1 MTPPTYESVFRRKE
15 FAIVSLLLLV
25 VGMFGAIALAVILI
39 EDGND
44 LLPVILWTLG
54 LVFVGIFFVFAA
66 AFRVHRWTIE
76 ATGIRIEERQK
87 VPLTG
92 FSRRT
97 FVAFADI
104 AELRNLE
111 SGFDGVIELV
121 ARDGTVYRLMRH
133 SVLARAKVPEAQPDL
148 QAFAAALS
156 QAIAAAGVLP
166 VPLTEGLSFWN
177 RRAGLTVIA
186 AFLIFSI
193 VIAAAT
199 LWALLG
205 GGLPYRPRIGEAIVI
220 FLALPFGVGYLLH
233 KSLKRRRRVLV
244 AARPLP

>member
-1 MTPPTYESVFRRKE
+1 MTQPTYESLFRRKE

-25 VGMFGAIALAVILI
+25 VGMFGAIALAVTFI

-44 LLPVILWTLG
+44 LLPVILWSIG
-54 LVFVGIFFVFAA
+54 LVLVGILFVLAA

-76 ATGIRIEERQK
+76 ASGIRIEERQK

-92 FSRRT
+92 FTRRA

-121 ARDGTVYRLMRH
+121 ARDGNLYRLMRH
-133 SVLARAKVPEAQPDL
+133 SVLARAKEPEALPDL
-148 QAFAAALS
+148 QAFAASLS
-156 QAIAAAGVLP
+156 QAIAAAGWSP
-166 VPLTEGLSFWN
+166 VPLTEALSFWN
-177 RRAGLTVIA
+177 RGAGLTVIV

-193 VIAAAT
+193 AIAAAT

-205 GGLPYRPRIGEAIVI
+205 GGLPYRPRIGEAIAI

-233 KSLKRRRRVLV
+233 KSLKRRRRVSM

>member
-1 MTPPTYESVFRRKE
+1 MTQPTYESLFRRKE

-25 VGMFGAIALAVILI
+25 VGMFGAIALAVTFID
-39 EDGND
+39 DGNVV
-44 LLPVILWTLG
+44 LPVILWSIG
-54 LVFVGIFFVFAA
+54 LVLVGILFVLAA

-76 ATGIRIEERQK
+76 TTGIRIEERQK

-92 FSRRT
+92 FPRRAV
-97 FVAFADI
+97 VAFADI

-121 ARDGTVYRLMRH
+121 ARDGNVYRLMRH
-133 SVLARAKVPEAQPDL
+133 AAMARAKVPEALPDL
-148 QAFAAALS
+148 QGFAASLS
-156 QAIAAAGVLP
+156 QAIAAAGRSP
-166 VPLTEGLSFWN
+166 VPLTEALSFWN
-177 RRAGLTVIA
+177 RGAGLAVIV

-193 VIAAAT
+193 AIAAAT

-205 GGLPYRPRIGEAIVI
+205 GGLPYRPRIGEAIAI

-233 KSLKRRRRVLV
+233 KSLKRRRRVLI
-244 AARPLP
+244 AMRPSP